1 MTGTYVSVF
10 QQPEPMQFIAAFLRP
25 KLPETLNSSPPSV
38 VQGLRD
44 ALYFAIAEIKS
55 LKK

>member
-1 MTGTYVSVF
+1 MTGMYVSVF
-10 QQPEPMQFIAAFLRP
+10 QQSEPMQFIAAFLRP
-25 KLPETLNSSPPSV
+25 KLPETLNSSLPLV

-44 ALYFAIAEIKS
+44 ALYFGIAEIKS